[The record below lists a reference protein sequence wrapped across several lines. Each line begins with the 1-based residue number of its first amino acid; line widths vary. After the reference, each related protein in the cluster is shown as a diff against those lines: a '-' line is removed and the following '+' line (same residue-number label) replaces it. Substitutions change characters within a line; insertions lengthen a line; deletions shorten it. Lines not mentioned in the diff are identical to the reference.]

1 MVIGFIPLEKGN
13 CRLISMLGNEKLGR
27 STQDLSEL
35 NVSQSFQNPR
45 RKAEHRRSTTH
56 VKNGNTDLKLRVLVP
71 TKNTFYEFVKVDH
84 DPKGNGWIVS
94 GYSVEVFKEVMGSL
108 PNNVSCEF
116 IPYHNGHYLDLGHY
130 DELIQQFQLNRYDA
144 VVGDITITSNRS
156 MYGDFTL
163 PYMMPGVSMIVPV
176 GDSHTMGFW
185 WFLKPFTWD
194 LWLLIIFLSWS
205 NGCLVWFFEHENNPE
220 SKDTFLELVGKIL
233 SFSFIF
239 VFQQWEKLQSNYS
252 RLVVSLWIFAV
263 FLLVTTYAGILQSM
277 LSSDNDGATVTSLE
291 QLIMNGDCVGYQKGS
306 FVFDLLKNKGF
317 QEQNLKAYSSI
328 EEYATALS
336 RGSHNNGVSAIIDE
350 IPYIKVFLAKYAD
363 RYTMAVPTVNSGG
376 FGFLFQ
382 RGAAIVPD
390 VSRAVQKFIEGEK
403 MLELEKKWFGTNE
416 KNPSSPQTPQRDMRL
431 SIHGF
436 IGVLLITEPII
447 VVTLLIFIIFK
458 KCKHGKNERSP
469 SSERSV
475 QTSNIEESPNS
486 SVIEMNGGHIN
497 EGSDIVAGE
506 SDQATLNDDP
516 PEVGVTQNER

>member
-1 MVIGFIPLEKGN
+1 
-13 CRLISMLGNEKLGR
+13 MLGNEKLVR

-35 NVSQSFQNPR
+35 NVSQSFQDLS
-45 RKAEHRRSTTH
+45 RKAEHRRSTAH
-56 VKNGNTDLKLRVLVP
+56 VKNGNNDLKLRVLVP
-71 TKNTFYEFVKVDH
+71 TKNTFHEFVKVDH
-84 DPKGNGWIVS
+84 DPIGNGWTVS
-94 GYSVEVFKEVMGSL
+94 GYSVEVFKKVMGSL
-108 PNNVSCEF
+108 PYNVSCEF
-116 IPYHNGHYLDLGHY
+116 IPYHNGHHLDLGHY
-130 DELIQQFQLNRYDA
+130 DELIQQFQFNRYDA
-144 VVGDITITSNRS
+144 VVGDITITSKRS

-163 PYMMPGVSMIVPV
+163 PYMMAGISMIVQV
-176 GDSHTMGFW
+176 GDSHAMGFW

-194 LWLLIIFLSWS
+194 LWLLIIVLSWS
-205 NGCLVWFFEHENNPE
+205 NGCLVWYFEHENNPE
-220 SKDTFLELVGKIL
+220 SKDTFLELVGKIH
-233 SFSFIF
+233 SFSSIF
-239 VFQQWEKLQSNYS
+239 VFQQWEKLKSNYS
-252 RLVVSLWIFAV
+252 RLVVCLWILAV

-277 LSSDNDGATVTSLE
+277 LSCDDDGTTLTSLE

-317 QEQNLKAYSSI
+317 QEQKLKAYSSI

-363 RYTMAVPTVNSGG
+363 RYTMAVPTFNSGG

-390 VSRAVQKFIEGEK
+390 VSRAVQKFIEGEE
-403 MLELEKKWFGTNE
+403 MLELEKKWFGSNE
-416 KNPSSPQTPQRDMRL
+416 KIPSSPQTPQRDKRL

-447 VVTLLIFIIFK
+447 VLTLLIFIIFK
-458 KCKHGKNERSP
+458 KCKYWKNEENP
-469 SSERSV
+469 SSERLV
-475 QTSNIEESPNS
+475 QASYIEESSNR

-506 SDQATLNDDP
+506 SDQATPSDDP
-516 PEVGVTQNER
+516 LEVEITHNEM